1 MTGRLSRALRLRNGS
16 FPVKALLGRRGR
28 YLTVESK
35 NSVKVLLR
43 MHHNP
48 LMNIVGSISQ
58 CYTRLFMIV
67 RMIQRFKCGILP
79 ITNFSHIGCE
89 HARPVYR
96 ASRQG
101 TKPIAETDAH
111 RAMTQ

>member
-16 FPVKALLGRRGR
+16 FPVKALLGRRRR

-35 NSVKVLLR
+35 NSLKVLLR

-67 RMIQRFKCGILP
+67 RMIQRLKCGILP
-79 ITNFSHIGCE
+79 ITDFSHFGCAR
-89 HARPVYR
+89 ARPVDR